1 MGLRDRRHPCQSA
14 TAALE
19 RGARGLADSG
29 NGDGKGPRGGDSGPP
44 DIDELFKTIKDRWSR
59 SAISFNPLNL
69 LYLIAAL
76 LAWAFLSNDTFQ
88 TENLS
93 MDFLSDVPFMQFIIL
108 VFVIA
113 LLRSMIKF
121 IPQNTT
127 YVIERFGRYQSTKE
141 AGLNVIL
148 PFIDRVA
155 AVRSLKEQAVD
166 VPSQNAITR
175 DNISLTVDGVLYF
188 RVLDP
193 FKATYGVDDY
203 VFAVTQLAQTTM
215 RSELG
220 KMELDRT
227 FEERDMLNTNIVS
240 AINEASAP
248 WGIQVLRYEIKD
260 IVPPRSVMDAMEA
273 QMKAERVK
281 RAQILES
288 EGDRQAAI
296 NRAQGEQQSV
306 VLAAEA
312 DRDEQVLRAE
322 GEANAIIAVA
332 DAKAEAIR
340 KIGAAADTEMG
351 QKAIQLDLAT
361 KAIEAKHAIAR
372 ESSVVL
378 LPDSAT
384 DASSVVAQ
392 VTSIIK
398 SINNRDS
405 S

>member
-1 MGLRDRRHPCQSA
+1 
-14 TAALE
+14 
-19 RGARGLADSG
+19 
-29 NGDGKGPRGGDSGPP
+29 
-44 DIDELFKTIKDRWSR
+44 
-59 SAISFNPLNL
+59 
-69 LYLIAAL
+69 
-76 LAWAFLSNDTFQ
+76 
-88 TENLS
+88 
-93 MDFLSDVPFMQFIIL
+93 MDFLSSLPVGEFFLLIL
-108 VFVIA
+108 LLVVLKATILFV
-113 LLRSMIKF
+113 
-121 IPQNTT
+121 PQNRA
-127 YVIERFGRYQSTKE
+127 YVVERFGRYESTKE
-141 AGLNVIL
+141 AGLSFIL
-148 PFIDRVA
+148 PIIDRVA
-155 AVRSLKEQAVD
+155 ADRSLKEQAVD

-220 KMELDRT
+220 KMELDKT
-227 FEERDMLNTNIVS
+227 FEERDMLNTNIVA
-240 AINEASAP
+240 AINEASTP

-312 DRDEQVLRAE
+312 DRDEQVLRAQ

-332 DAKAEAIR
+332 EAKAKALK
-340 KIGAAADTEMG
+340 KIGEAAVTEEG
-351 QKAIQLDLAT
+351 QKAVQLDLAT
-361 KAIEAKHAIAR
+361 KAIEAKHAIAKDA
-372 ESSVVL
+372 SVVL
-378 LPDSAT
+378 LPDSAS
-384 DASSVVAQ
+384 DPASVVAQ
-392 VTSIIK
+392 ATTIVKTLNERTK
-398 SINNRDS
+398 Q
-405 S
+405 